1 MRSQR
6 STGALEIAASQP
18 APGCAASVGDYEGVP
33 VSGRWL
39 VQQRGGKRLRRFNH
53 EPYRTSSA
61 RPERGQ
67 TRSKLEDERL
77 QGQCGRAH
85 VQHDR
90 RRARQIRKQR
100 GGRKSSQ
107 ENGGMPAA
115 TGDLVEQSGDVRR
128 LGDFHHN
135 FQAVQLGRQHR
146 DLFRFYRNDDAGR
159 AGRRSGVVGNLRA
172 GRRQGWTAGQCCQGQ
187 QAQEKPDCGWH
198 LSTDRTTAY
207 NESFVVKGILV
218 SHWAVGAREACL
230 TCAC

>member
-1 MRSQR
+1 MRVEVER
-6 STGALEIAASQP
+6 STGARRDCRLAASS
-18 APGCAASVGDYEGVP
+18 GCAASVGDYEGVP

-67 TRSKLEDERL
+67 PRSKLEDERL
-77 QGQCGRAH
+77 QGQRGRAH

-115 TGDLVEQSGDVRR
+115 TGDFVEQSGGCPTTRR
-128 LGDFHHN
+128 LPP
-135 FQAVQLGRQHR
+135 QLR
-146 DLFRFYRNDDAGR
+146 GR
-159 AGRRSGVVGNLRA
+159 ATRAAAPGSVPVSSRRRCRSRTAEERGC
-172 GRRQGWTAGQCCQGQ
+172 RQPESRPPARVDCRTGCQGQ

-207 NESFVVKGILV
+207 NESL
-218 SHWAVGAREACL
+218 W
-230 TCAC
+230 